1 MTKYPTQQVLLT
13 SVFIDVMFIDI
24 LMYMASFYLT
34 MHETIFVNAYQNKKH
49 TFNWLN
55 TLRVTFNYSAIQTG
69 NRPVQTTYCVV
80 FVVFFLRLVYPMLA
94 VSLDCL
100 FLIAPSVFSSLYY
113 ILVLSVY
120 KRVLDLLCIWRD
132 YRVTPLRSITSLI
145 QM

>member
-1 MTKYPTQQVLLT
+1 
-13 SVFIDVMFIDI
+13 MFIDI
-24 LMYMASFYLT
+24 LMYMASLYLT
-34 MHETIFVNAYQNKKH
+34 MHETLFVNAYQNKNH

-55 TLRVTFNYSAIQTG
+55 TLRVTFNYSAIQNG
-69 NRPVQTTYCVV
+69 YRPVQNTYCVV
-80 FVVFFLRLVYPMLA
+80 FVFFFFVMLA

>member
-94 VSLDCL
+94 VSLDCS
-100 FLIAPSVFSSLYY
+100 FVIAPSVFSN
-113 ILVLSVY
+113 VY
-120 KRVLDLLCIWRD
+120 SNI
-132 YRVTPLRSITSLI
+132 
-145 QM
+145 